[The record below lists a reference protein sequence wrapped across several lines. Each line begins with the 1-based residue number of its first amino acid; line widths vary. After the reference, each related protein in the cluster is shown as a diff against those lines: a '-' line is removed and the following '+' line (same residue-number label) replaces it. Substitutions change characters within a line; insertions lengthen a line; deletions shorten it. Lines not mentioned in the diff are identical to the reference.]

1 MRVRVFGW
9 DGAAP
14 LSGLPAISPPRGEKH
29 GSAMLQ
35 EGLTL
40 DNAAFSPLRG
50 EMPGRAERGGHPHP
64 SLRATPLTRALRL
77 LATLLALLLGLS
89 AATAAEK
96 PYPAAEPGIPL
107 AFPADHGAHP
117 DFRTEWW
124 YVTGW
129 LKTPDGRDLGFQVTF
144 FRSRPPGGADNPS
157 QFAPQQILFA
167 HAALSDPAVVHL
179 LHGERAAREGFGIAA
194 AKTGD
199 ADVVLRDWAFRREA
213 DGRFTT
219 TVQTPDFAFQL
230 AFAPTQAVFP
240 QGEEGYSRKGE
251 NPADASRYYSLPH
264 LAVTGTLTRDGK
276 PVAVTGEAWL
286 DREWS
291 SNYLSEGAVGW
302 DWTGL
307 NLDDGS
313 ALMAFRIRGENDATI
328 WAGGSFRRPDGSIF
342 RFAPADVTLSPVR
355 RWTSPR
361 TDAVYPVEQTLT
373 IRLPEGERRFPLT
386 PLFDDQELDG
396 RSGGMP
402 VYWEGAVTVPGGRGY
417 LELTGYAGKLR
428 M

>member
-1 MRVRVFGW
+1 
-9 DGAAP
+9 
-14 LSGLPAISPPRGEKH
+14 
-29 GSAMLQ
+29 
-35 EGLTL
+35 
-40 DNAAFSPLRG
+40 
-50 EMPGRAERGGHPHP
+50 MPGRAGGGSPRRNRHRLAAPALFLP
-64 SLRATPLTRALRL
+64 RALRL
-77 LATLLALLLGLS
+77 LATLLAILLGLS
-89 AATAAEK
+89 AASAAER

-107 AFPADHGAHP
+107 VFPEDHGAHP

-144 FRSRPPGGADNPS
+144 FRSRPSDGSRSPGEPDNPS
-157 QFAPQQILFA
+157 QFAPTQILFA
-167 HAALSDPAVVHL
+167 HAALSDPEVGHL

-219 TVQTPDFAFQL
+219 TVTTPEFAFEF
-230 AFAPTQAVFP
+230 AFAPTQDVFP
-240 QGEEGYSRKGE
+240 QGEDGYSRKGAD
-251 NPADASRYYSLPH
+251 PADASRYYSLPH
-264 LAVTGTLTRDGK
+264 LAVTGTLTQEGT
-276 PVAVTGEAWL
+276 PVAVAGEAWL

-291 SNYLSEGAVGW
+291 SNYLAEGAVGW

-313 ALMAFRIRGENDATI
+313 ALMAFRIRGENDATL

-342 RFAPADVTLSPVR
+342 RFDPEDVTLSPVR

-361 TDAVYPVEQTLT
+361 TDAAYPVEQSLT